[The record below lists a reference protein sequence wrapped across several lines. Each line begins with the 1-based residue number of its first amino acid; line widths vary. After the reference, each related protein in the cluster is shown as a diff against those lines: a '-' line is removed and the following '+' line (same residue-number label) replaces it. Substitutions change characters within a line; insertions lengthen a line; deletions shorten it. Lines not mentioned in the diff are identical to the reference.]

1 MTDSDSSPMISTPLF
16 PPERKAPARVMSIHA
31 HPDDQEFSAAGT
43 LAKWARAGSEVISVT
58 ITSGDAGSNDSTKD
72 ETYKPEL
79 AALRENEQLAANAIL
94 GVKESVFMHYPD
106 GILQATLEL
115 RRDLTRLI
123 RKFKPDVV
131 ISGDPTV
138 RFFGKGY
145 MNHPDHR
152 VAADVACDAVF
163 PSAGTRLIFPELL
176 KEGCLPHNVKY
187 VYLHG
192 SDKPDTWVDISET
205 IGLKVNALKSHKSQL
220 GDWDPDKAMR
230 DWAANDAKDHGLEY
244 AEAYRVMI
252 LVEEEGD
259 NKPLD

>member
-1 MTDSDSSPMISTPLF
+1 MTDSDSSTVF
-16 PPERKAPARVMSIHA
+16 PPERKTPARVMSIHA

-43 LAKWARAGSEVISVT
+43 LTKWARAGSEVISVT
-58 ITSGDAGSNDSTKD
+58 ITSGDAGSNDPTKD
-72 ETYKPEL
+72 EAYKPEL
-79 AALRENEQLAANAIL
+79 AALRENEQLAANAII
-94 GVKESVFMHYPD
+94 GVKESVFMRYPD
-106 GILQATLEL
+106 GILQPTLEL

-123 RKFKPDVV
+123 RKYKPDVV
-131 ISGDPTV
+131 ISGDPTS

-163 PSAGTRLIFPELL
+163 PSAGTQLIFPELL
-176 KEGCLPHNVKY
+176 KEGYLPHNVKY

-192 SDKPDTWVDISET
+192 SDKPDTWIDISET
-205 IGLKVNALKSHKSQL
+205 IGTKVNALKSHKSQL

-230 DWAANDAKDHGLEY
+230 EWATNDAKDHGLEY
-244 AEAYRVMI
+244 AEAFRVMI
-252 LVEEEGD
+252 LVEEEEGE